1 MEKNK
6 RSIFPF
12 LSGIRTNKFVY
23 DDPNL
28 LFEDTF
34 DGTTLDDRKWK
45 RSREEKRHGELCV
58 WDDAMSFLDGKGHLV
73 LRAEWDEKKKRVRSG
88 AVQTS
93 GRFYA
98 GYGYYEASISFPT
111 APGTWGAFWQM
122 CGNVAFGDGVE
133 IDVIESIDN
142 ERGEASSA
150 LHWGG
155 YGKGHKAA
163 NSGALK
169 GYDLYDGNFH
179 TFGLERTPEF
189 YVFYVD
195 GKETWRVLPDVFA
208 PRPYGAFLWLSV
220 EAADWAGAGKE
231 ESIKALPADM
241 LVDYVRVYKTK
252 PTFTQKQE
260 KQI

>member
-1 MEKNK
+1 MHFWK
-6 RSIFPF
+6 RMKKKM
-12 LSGIRTNKFVY
+12 SGGLQKRRHFFSY

-34 DGTTLDDRKWK
+34 SGTTLDGSKWH

-73 LRAEWDEKKKRVRSG
+73 LRAEWDAEHKRVRSG
-88 AVQTS
+88 AVQSS

-98 GYGYYEASISFPT
+98 GYGYYEASIAFPT
-111 APGTWGAFWQM
+111 APGTWGAFWLM

-133 IDVIESIDN
+133 IDIIESINN
-142 ERGEASSA
+142 EREEASSA

-155 YGKGHKAA
+155 YGKHHQMAS
-163 NSGALK
+163 SGGLY
-169 GYDLYDGNFH
+169 GDDLYDGRFH

-189 YVFYVD
+189 YAFYID
-195 GKETWRVLPDVFA
+195 GKETWRVLPDTLS
-208 PRPYGAFLWLSV
+208 PRPYDAFLWLSV
-220 EAADWAGAGKE
+220 EAADWAGAGQE
-231 ESIKALPADM
+231 ASINALPKEM

-252 PTFTQKQE
+252 PP
-260 KQI
+260 IR